1 MTFVPS
7 IMAINAMT
15 IASASATIASN
26 AARVGTTAAKKEDD
40 MENELHN
47 PAGEHPAPKRKIAKR
62 RKRRAAPRVKAAPK
76 AEPKAAPAAAAAAPK
91 EFEGITQLECC
102 FDCEPEKC
110 AITGIGVCGHP
121 YKGGLQSSLLSKP
134 DVVRRYQAVRRIL
147 AHQVTDK
154 KI

>member
-1 MTFVPS
+1 
-7 IMAINAMT
+7 
-15 IASASATIASN
+15 
-26 AARVGTTAAKKEDD
+26 

-47 PAGEHPAPKRKIAKR
+47 PAGEHPAPKLKVAKR
-62 RKRRAAPRVKAAPK
+62 RKRRAAPHAPAAPK
-76 AEPKAAPAAAAAAPK
+76 AEPKAAAAAKAS
-91 EFEGITQLECC
+91 EFEGITQSECC
-102 FDCEPEKC
+102 FDCDPDKC